1 MSFFKKTE
9 RFVTLFERLAKIH
22 KELLILLLFFLI
34 FSESLG
40 MKLIELINLVGG
52 I

>member
-22 KELLILLLFFLI
+22 KELLILFLFFLV
-34 FSESLG
+34 FSESFGTKLVQ
-40 MKLIELINLVGG
+40 LIELVGG